1 MDMFVINRYLA
12 VDSSGDQCTKE
23 KENLQKL
30 LQKIEER
37 RKQKK
42 TTLNTLQNET
52 GYITESSTVPQGGNE
67 SESVSKKK
75 KKKRKLSDANEADS
89 EDVKNMRIT
98 ETGDVIS
105 NDAQTDLIKVDES
118 YQSENEIKDSNE
130 VDNEENL
137 PESEFTVLGSDS
149 FAKKQKV
156 KRVLPSWLANP
167 SVVSVNLKELH
178 TTVDDI
184 GGLDEDIVAEMKE
197 NHITHLFPVQAQVI
211 PWLLSSAN
219 KPSMYWPS
227 DICVS
232 APTGS
237 GKTLAFVL
245 PIVQILRKRV
255 IPCIRALIILPVQDL
270 ATQVYK
276 VFKTY
281 CSVTNLKVALITG
294 QKSFVMEQQQLIKI
308 NSTFGPQSLVDIVVT
323 TPGRL
328 VDHLKSTPNFSLKHL
343 RFLVIDEADRVMECI
358 QNDWL
363 YHVNKNIYG
372 NDEQPIP
379 PPLTPATLKTMRPPP
394 QKLLFSATL
403 SQDPEKLQLLGLFQ
417 PKLFTSVVSQEKVP
431 DEPLVGEL
439 RGEFIGKYTTPAELK
454 EKFCIVTPETKPLV
468 LYYLITSHRW
478 KQVLCF
484 VDSQRAAHRL
494 SLLLKHLSQG
504 NLTCA
509 EMSSV
514 LWRQQRDEVIRRFVD
529 GQIDILISTDA
540 LARGMDMPNVKYVIS
555 YDLPKYIKNYIHR
568 IGRTGRAGKSGKA
581 ITLILQN
588 QVSTFQ
594 DLLKTAGKNSVRE
607 LVVSEDTLLPF
618 EEQYKSALGQLKQ
631 DMEDERNSLLQ
642 KMKEKKTKKVMAL
655 RRKKL
660 KLKQFK
666 PRKVMSTKT

>member
-12 VDSSGDQCTKE
+12 VDSSGDQSTKE

-37 RKQKK
+37 RKHKK
-42 TTLNTLQNET
+42 TTLSTLQNET

-75 KKKRKLSDANEADS
+75 KKKRKMSDANEADS

-98 ETGDVIS
+98 ETGDFIS
-105 NDAQTDLIKVDES
+105 NDAQTDVIKFDES

-130 VDNEENL
+130 VVNDENL

-178 TTVDDI
+178 TRVDDI
-184 GGLDEDIVAEMKE
+184 DGLDEDIVAEMKE
-197 NHITHLFPVQAQVI
+197 NYITHLFPVQAQVI

-270 ATQVYK
+270 AIQVYK

-294 QKSFVMEQQQLIKI
+294 QKSFVMEQQQLIKK

-372 NDEQPIP
+372 I
-379 PPLTPATLKTMRPPP
+379 
-394 QKLLFSATL
+394 
-403 SQDPEKLQLLGLFQ
+403 
-417 PKLFTSVVSQEKVP
+417 P

-454 EKFCIVTPETKPLV
+454 EKFCVVTPETKPLV

-540 LARGMDMPNVKYVIS
+540 LARGMDMPNIKYVIS

-581 ITLILQN
+581 VTLILQN

-594 DLLKTAGKNSVRE
+594 DMLKTAGKNSVRE

-642 KMKEKKTKKVMAL
+642 KMKEKKTKKVTAP

-666 PRKVMSTKT
+666 PKKVMTTKT

>member
-1 MDMFVINRYLA
+1 MFIINRYLA
-12 VDSSGDQCTKE
+12 VDSSGDHGTKE

-37 RKQKK
+37 RKRKK
-42 TTLNTLQNET
+42 ATVHSLQNKIHPFCDISVT
-52 GYITESSTVPQGGNE
+52 AQGENE
-67 SESVSKKK
+67 NEDIIKKK
-75 KKKRKLSDANEADS
+75 KKKKDRMSDENDVDSSDHKELKIVDTGEIACNNE
-89 EDVKNMRIT
+89 MT
-98 ETGDVIS
+98 EHL
-105 NDAQTDLIKVDES
+105 NFRES
-118 YQSENEIKDSNE
+118 YQSENEIKQLNE
-130 VDNEENL
+130 VDKEEKL
-137 PESEFTVLGSDS
+137 PENEFMVLGSDS
-149 FAKKQKV
+149 FTKKQKV

-178 TTVDDI
+178 TTINDI
-184 GGLDEDIVAEMKE
+184 DGLDEDIVAKLKE
-197 NHITHLFPVQAQVI
+197 NNITHLFPVQAQVI

-219 KPSMYWPS
+219 KPSMYWRS

-255 IPCIRALIILPVQDL
+255 VPCIRALVILPVQDL

-328 VDHLKSTPNFSLKHL
+328 VDHLKSTPNFSLKHV

-372 NDEQPIP
+372 SEDQPLP
-379 PPLTPATLKTMRPPP
+379 PPLTPAALATVRPPP

-403 SQDPEKLQLLGLFQ
+403 SQDPEKLQMLGLFQ

-431 DEPLVGEL
+431 EPLAGEV

-454 EKFCIVTPETKPLV
+454 EKYCVVTPETKPLV
-468 LYYLITSHRW
+468 LYYLITSRRW

-484 VDSQRAAHRL
+484 VDSQGAAHRL
-494 SLLLKHLSQG
+494 SLLLTHLSQG
-504 NLTCA
+504 SLHCA

-514 LWRQQRDEVIRRFVD
+514 LRRQERGEVIRNFVD
-529 GQIDILISTDA
+529 GHIDILISTDA
-540 LARGMDMPNVKYVIS
+540 LARGTDMPNVKYVVS
-555 YDLPKYIKNYIHR
+555 YDFPKYVKNYIHR

-581 ITLILQN
+581 ITFVLEN
-588 QVSTFQ
+588 QVCTFQ
-594 DLLKTAGKNSVRE
+594 DMLKTAGKHSVRE

-618 EEQYKSALGQLKQ
+618 EEHYKSALVQLKQ
-631 DMEDERNSLLQ
+631 DMEGEKNSLLQ
-642 KMKEKKTKKVMAL
+642 KMKEKKAKKVVAL
-655 RRKKL
+655 KKKKKL
-660 KLKQFK
+660 KFKEFKQK
-666 PRKVMSTKT
+666 KVKTSKT

>member
-42 TTLNTLQNET
+42 TTLNALQNET
-52 GYITESSTVPQGGNE
+52 GYITESSTMPQGGNE

-75 KKKRKLSDANEADS
+75 KKKRKLSDANEADR

-372 NDEQPIP
+372 I
-379 PPLTPATLKTMRPPP
+379 
-394 QKLLFSATL
+394 
-403 SQDPEKLQLLGLFQ
+403 
-417 PKLFTSVVSQEKVP
+417 P

-594 DLLKTAGKNSVRE
+594 DMLKTAGKNSVRE

-642 KMKEKKTKKVMAL
+642 KMKEKKTKKVMAP